1 MMAFTL
7 MLIRNYMIALLTN
20 PPVPL
25 ALRVDLLEFRKSK
38 PSSSSPAL
46 IFKLHKIIANHE
58 SRAEEV
64 KIAKRALMGAIGRSN
79 QFSQAGATYPPAY
92 TEWRQNLRRPL
103 EATTSRRT
111 YLPKPQ
117 EML

>member
-1 MMAFTL
+1 
-7 MLIRNYMIALLTN
+7 MIALLTN
-20 PPVPL
+20 PPVTL

-38 PSSSSPAL
+38 PSPSSPAL

-58 SRAEEV
+58 SRAKEV

-79 QFSQAGATYPPAY
+79 QFSQAGATYPPLTKNGAKIFAG
-92 TEWRQNLRRPL
+92 RSF